1 MKTVLRL
8 KNDLNEIERL
18 ANSVLAFGDENKLK
32 DNIIWEIRL
41 VLEEIV
47 TNIISYGYED
57 KENHIIVVSIDT
69 GEKDITISIKDDGIP
84 YNILEHPKPDLE
96 IPFEDRDIGGMGIY
110 MVREIMDEVNYKR
123 EDNMN
128 QLVMKRS
135 LSGA

>member
-41 VLEEIV
+41 ILEEIV

-96 IPFEDRDIGGMGIY
+96 IPFQDRDIGGLGIY

-123 EDNMN
+123 VDNMN
-128 QLVMKRS
+128 QLVMRRS
-135 LSGA
+135 LSGL

>member
-1 MKTVLRL
+1 MKTVLKL

-41 VLEEIV
+41 ALEEIV

-123 EDNMN
+123 VDNMN
-128 QLVMKRS
+128 QLVMRRS
-135 LSGA
+135 LSGL